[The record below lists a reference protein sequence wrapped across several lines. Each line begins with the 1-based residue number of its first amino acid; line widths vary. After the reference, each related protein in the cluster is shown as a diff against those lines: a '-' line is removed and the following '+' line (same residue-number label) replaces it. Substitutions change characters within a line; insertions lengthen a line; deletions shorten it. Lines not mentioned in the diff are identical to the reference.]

1 MYRHVIAATDG
12 TPFARHAVEHAVGLA
27 RALGARLSIVTVTEP
42 FHVFS
47 LEVQQLE
54 DNRPQYEAHAR
65 AMAERALNDAA
76 SLARAQ
82 GVSYELVQVESDRPY
97 EAIIDAAADRD
108 CDLIVMAS
116 HGRSGVAAVI
126 LGSETMKVLTHS
138 KIPVLVIRPDD
149 SGPWATLT

>member
-1 MYRHVIAATDG
+1 MYRHILAATDG

-54 DNRPQYEAHAR
+54 DTRTQYEAHAR
-65 AMAERALNDAA
+65 EWADRALNDAA
-76 SLARAQ
+76 ALARAQ
-82 GVSYELVQVESDRPY
+82 GVSHDLVQVESDRPY
-97 EAIIDAAADRD
+97 QAIMDAAADRD

-116 HGRSGVAAVI
+116 HGRRGLAAMI
-126 LGSETMKVLTHS
+126 LGSETLKVLTHS
-138 KIPVLVIRPDD
+138 KVPVLVIRP
-149 SGPWATLT
+149 GGAEPWQALT